1 MLTVRFAERSD
12 SETLYNM
19 ICELAVYENMLSDV
33 VNSPEQIEKV
43 VFSENAAKAFLADV
57 DGDAVGFALFFETYS
72 TFLGVKGIHLE
83 DLYVREAYRGSGYGK
98 ALFKAVA
105 DYTEKNGYGRMEWC
119 CLDWNKP
126 SQSFYDFMGGR
137 HLDSWWIYRLSG
149 DALKDVKNK

>member
-1 MLTVRFAERSD
+1 MFAVRPAVKSD

-19 ICELAVYENMLSDV
+19 ICELAVYENMLGDV
-33 VNSPEQIEKV
+33 VNSPERIEKV
-43 VFSENAAKAFLADV
+43 VFSDNAARAFIAEE
-57 DGDAVGFALFFETYS
+57 DGKAVGFAMFFETYS

-83 DLYVREAYRGSGYGK
+83 DLYVRESSRGKGCGK

-105 DYTEKNGYGRMEWC
+105 DYTEKNGFGRMEWC

-126 SQSFYDFMGGR
+126 AQGFYDYMGGIYSDAWR
-137 HLDSWWIYRLSG
+137 IYRLSG